1 MLKNNSI
8 REKIYTIIKDKV
20 DKHEN
25 INLEG
30 SFEDIGIG
38 SLCFVKIMIE
48 IEIQLE
54 VEIDDKYYTGEYKN
68 IREFIDKITDHLS
81 GEASYGN

>member
-1 MLKNNSI
+1 MLNNNSI

-20 DKHEN
+20 DKNEN

-54 VEIDDKYYTGEYKN
+54 IEINDKYYTGEYKN
-68 IREFIDKITDHLS
+68 IRDFIDKITNYLS
-81 GEASYGN
+81 DEASYDN